1 MTALAFD
8 PWVWAAIA
16 VGLAILEMLLPG
28 YVLLGF
34 GAAALVVAGWLALI
48 PHDGDADWRSLF
60 ALLSI
65 WSGLAIVLWWVLSKI
80 TGVRVR
86 QRQAGKEDINDF
98 ESKG

>member
-1 MTALAFD
+1 
-8 PWVWAAIA
+8 
-16 VGLAILEMLLPG
+16 
-28 YVLLGF
+28 
-34 GAAALVVAGWLALI
+34 
-48 PHDGDADWRSLF
+48 
-60 ALLSI
+60 LLSI